1 MLVRGPL
8 EVKSSNAYVCT
19 CCGREVDA
27 SCALYLGRA
36 AGQMVR
42 ACSMACFKKQ
52 VRRIKD
58 EFEQE
63 TAQMPHKA

>member
-1 MLVRGPL
+1 
-8 EVKSSNAYVCT
+8 
-19 CCGREVDA
+19 VDA

-58 EFEQE
+58 EFEQGV
-63 TAQMPHKA
+63 AQVPRKA